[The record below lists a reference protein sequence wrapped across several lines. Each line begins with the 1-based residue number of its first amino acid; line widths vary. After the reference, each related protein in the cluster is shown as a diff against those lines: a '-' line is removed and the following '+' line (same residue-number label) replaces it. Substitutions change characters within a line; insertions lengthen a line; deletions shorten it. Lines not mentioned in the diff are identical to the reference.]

1 VLTTHSLEFI
11 DMILAEANEE
21 DIERLSLYRLE
32 LEKGQLIAVR
42 TSGPDVAIGRGEIA
56 EDLR

>member
-1 VLTTHSLEFI
+1 LEFI